1 MRKKRRNLW
10 SFIAS
15 VAIAGVLALCLSR
28 LSGDWNKYQ
37 AAIEIREKKLSQL
50 NGLEEK
56 RDQLIQKSDDL
67 ENDSLE
73 KQRLLRSHGY
83 GRPGEQRY
91 LLRTKDAAE
100 NNGASP

>member
-28 LSGDWNKYQ
+28 LSGDWNRHQ
-37 AAIEIREKKLSQL
+37 AAKATKEKRQSELS
-50 NGLEEK
+50 GLEEK
-56 RDQLIQKSDDL
+56 LNQLTQRKNDL

-83 GRPGEQRY
+83 GRRGEQRY
-91 LLRTKDAAE
+91 LLRTTNAAE